1 MTILRGRKDPR
12 TPAERKAD
20 EEMLA
25 RIEQNSALVVRPD
38 ELEAAAH
45 RIRERNAERR
55 REVARLGEEL
65 AELRR
70 WFGLTQ
76 DEIARAIGT
85 SKPNISALER
95 GRAPGISVE
104 RFMAVIEAIR
114 ERAAPVPSGSPE
126 HASGDMAFSPTSRLG
141 SPEECVEVP

>member
-1 MTILRGRKDPR
+1 MTILRRRKDPR

-25 RIEQNSALVVRPD
+25 RIEQGAALSVSPD
-38 ELEAAAH
+38 ALEAAAN

-70 WFGLTQ
+70 AYGLTQ
-76 DEIARAIGT
+76 DEIARSIGT

-95 GRAPGISVE
+95 GRAPGISLE

-114 ERAAPVPSGSPE
+114 ERAAAAAAGSPE
-126 HASGDMAFSPTSRLG
+126 VASGDATFSPTARISSL
-141 SPEECVEVP
+141 EECVAVE